1 MANNNAVVAAAA
13 ADEEAVA
20 EDFEA
25 QHIARAVAF
34 LVRQFFETQASPAP
48 CVDDDVRRRTP
59 SAAAPEVFGAAP
71 RPRVPLE
78 MYVYSLARHLPSVR
92 GVLVGGLVYFD
103 RMLARHPKLDVGG
116 YRGCCAVLLACVVLS
131 MKFWID
137 RDGVNGRVA
146 RAAGVPTELVTKHE
160 LYLLELLQ
168 VCPCYACTIVVSPFP
183 SFSLPPLLWR
193 KHYSAHDDGNGAS
206 VCHGHRV
213 WVNTHCLLEYALLSW
228 CVTDS
233 QGW

>member
-168 VCPCYACTIVVSPFP
+168 YDLFVSGEEYAKYNQ
-183 SFSLPPLLWR
+183 LLT
-193 KHYSAHDDGNGAS
+193 GAS
-206 VCHGHRV
+206 EVCQHVGSYSGSGE
-213 WVNTHCLLEYALLSW
+213 C
-228 CVTDS
+228 DS
-233 QGW
+233 SDAESGSDAM